1 MKPFWRSFWASSLAS
16 IVIGLF
22 LFFIAMII
30 IVAISSSLF
39 EEKPY
44 VIKDKSV
51 LHIKF
56 DKLIAEKSFADF
68 NPNGEKFLSESF
80 GIREIKLGL
89 LAAQKDNKIKG
100 VLLNVDNLNT
110 GYASLEE
117 IRNSIIDFKEN
128 SKKFV
133 YAYSEIYDQKAYYLS
148 TVADKLYLN
157 PAGMIDFRGLS
168 AEIMFLKG
176 AIDKLNI
183 DLEIIRGPNNDYKSA
198 IEPFTKDQMSPES
211 KEQTKKYLKDI
222 WSNMLSNIYKSRGIS
237 KDSLTIFADSLY
249 IRNAKDAESHYLV
262 DKLIYEDE
270 MIAMLKQQTKTAKD
284 EELSLV
290 SFHKYCKNK
299 SKEHPSFKESSKKD
313 GNLAIVYAVGPIE
326 SGKSTNTN
334 MGSETVAKAIR
345 EAREDD
351 DIKAIVLRVNSPGG
365 SVLASDVI
373 WREVSKTTDPSCEN
387 RKPFVVS
394 MGDYAA
400 SGGYY
405 ISCPAD
411 YIFAEKSTL
420 TGSIG
425 VFGVIPNFGP
435 MLEDKLGIT
444 FDRVETNL
452 HSRSLLSLNNELS
465 PEEKQIVQEEIN
477 EVYYSFLKKVASGRD
492 GLNEEEVDEIARGR
506 VWSGKDA
513 LNNNLIDQIGGIDA
527 AIEYAAQSAKIKDN
541 NIKVQYFPLEKRLP
555 ILEFLENMEQLN
567 DDGNNTNS
575 TSKLFSKFEIIYNY
589 LKNIES
595 INGYQARLPF
605 DIIIE

>member
-1 MKPFWRSFWASSLAS
+1 MLYIYPNFQLSKIMKPFWRSFWASSLAS

-22 LFFIAMII
+22 LFFIVMII

-211 KEQTKKYLKDI
+211 KEQTK
-222 WSNMLSNIYKSRGIS
+222 
-237 KDSLTIFADSLY
+237 
-249 IRNAKDAESHYLV
+249 
-262 DKLIYEDE
+262 
-270 MIAMLKQQTKTAKD
+270 
-284 EELSLV
+284 
-290 SFHKYCKNK
+290 
-299 SKEHPSFKESSKKD
+299 
-313 GNLAIVYAVGPIE
+313 
-326 SGKSTNTN
+326 
-334 MGSETVAKAIR
+334 
-345 EAREDD
+345 
-351 DIKAIVLRVNSPGG
+351 
-365 SVLASDVI
+365 
-373 WREVSKTTDPSCEN
+373 
-387 RKPFVVS
+387 
-394 MGDYAA
+394 
-400 SGGYY
+400 
-405 ISCPAD
+405 
-411 YIFAEKSTL
+411 
-420 TGSIG
+420 
-425 VFGVIPNFGP
+425 
-435 MLEDKLGIT
+435 
-444 FDRVETNL
+444 
-452 HSRSLLSLNNELS
+452 
-465 PEEKQIVQEEIN
+465 
-477 EVYYSFLKKVASGRD
+477 
-492 GLNEEEVDEIARGR
+492 
-506 VWSGKDA
+506 
-513 LNNNLIDQIGGIDA
+513 
-527 AIEYAAQSAKIKDN
+527 
-541 NIKVQYFPLEKRLP
+541 
-555 ILEFLENMEQLN
+555 
-567 DDGNNTNS
+567 
-575 TSKLFSKFEIIYNY
+575 
-589 LKNIES
+589 
-595 INGYQARLPF
+595 
-605 DIIIE
+605 